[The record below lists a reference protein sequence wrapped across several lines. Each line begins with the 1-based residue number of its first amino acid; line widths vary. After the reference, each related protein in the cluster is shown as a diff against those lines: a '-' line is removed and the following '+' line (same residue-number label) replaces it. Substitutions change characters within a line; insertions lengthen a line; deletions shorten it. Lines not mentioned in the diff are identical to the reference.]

1 MSQGM
6 YWATRGMSVALEFVI
21 PAMLGLWLD
30 RYWPL
35 APLGVIAGA
44 VAGFAVGLTHLL
56 RIAAEGER
64 RSRPK

>member
-1 MSQGM
+1 
-6 YWATRGMSVALEFVI
+6 MSVALEFVI